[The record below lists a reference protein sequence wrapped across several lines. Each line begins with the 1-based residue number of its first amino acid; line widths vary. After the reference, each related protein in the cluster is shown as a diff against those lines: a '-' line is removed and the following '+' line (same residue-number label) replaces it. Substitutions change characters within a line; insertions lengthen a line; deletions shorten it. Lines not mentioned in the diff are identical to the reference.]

1 MGIKNPFK
9 TWSKQE
15 AHFVSWLFKDVFWCL
30 KLTWMAT
37 LMVFPTMFLTVYLL
51 ITEKENRESNLIL
64 SSWVFMNIFWMLHE
78 LQNFPMWPVQVC
90 MIFGGIAVAN
100 SLYKKNPK

>member
-15 AHFVSWLFKDVFWCL
+15 AHFTSWLLKDVFWCL
-30 KLTWMAT
+30 KLPLFAT
-37 LMVFPTMFLTVYLL
+37 LMVIPTTFLTLYILF
-51 ITEKENRESNLIL
+51 KEQDNRDTNLIL

-78 LQNFPMWPVQVC
+78 LQNFPYWPVQVC
-90 MIFGGIAVAN
+90 MILGGLAVIN

>member
-15 AHFVSWLFKDVFWCL
+15 VHFTSWLLKDVFWCL
-30 KLTWMAT
+30 KLPLFAT
-37 LMVFPTMFLTVYLL
+37 LMVIPTTFLTLYILF
-51 ITEKENRESNLIL
+51 KEQDNRDTNLIL

-78 LQNFPMWPVQVC
+78 LQNFPYWPVQVC
-90 MIFGGIAVAN
+90 MILGGLAVVN

>member
-15 AHFVSWLFKDVFWCL
+15 AHFTSWLLKDVFWCL
-30 KLTWMAT
+30 KLPLFAT
-37 LMVFPTMFLTVYLL
+37 LMVIPTTFLTLYILF
-51 ITEKENRESNLIL
+51 KEQDNRDTNLIL

-78 LQNFPMWPVQVC
+78 LQNFPYWPVQVF
-90 MIFGGIAVAN
+90 MILGGLAVVN

>member
-15 AHFVSWLFKDVFWCL
+15 AHFTSWLLKDVFWCL
-30 KLTWMAT
+30 KLPLFAT
-37 LMVFPTMFLTVYLL
+37 LMVIPTTFLTLYILF
-51 ITEKENRESNLIL
+51 KEQDNRDTNLIL

-78 LQNFPMWPVQVC
+78 LQNFPYWPVQVC
-90 MIFGGIAVAN
+90 MILGGLAVIN
-100 SLYKKNPK
+100 SLHKKNPK